1 MFDDMVEVYQL
12 NIAPE
17 EVTLVRTLI
26 AGDRKWLSLFQIV
39 DADDNDRLG
48 ETMSFLFEIVAMA
61 LASLLT
67 SGNMQYARFA
77 YVYHE
82 VSLVF

>member
-26 AGDRKWLSLFQIV
+26 AGDRKRPSLFQIV

-48 ETMSFLFEIVAMA
+48 ETTSFLFVAMA
-61 LASLLT
+61 LASLLA
-67 SGNMQYARFA
+67 SGDMRYARFA
-77 YVYHE
+77 DVYHE

>member
-26 AGDRKWLSLFQIV
+26 AGDRKRPSLFQIV

-48 ETMSFLFEIVAMA
+48 ETTSFLFEIVAMA
-61 LASLLT
+61 LASLLA
-67 SGNMQYARFA
+67 SGDMRYARFTD
-77 YVYHE
+77 VYHE